1 MKVISTLF
9 LSADGRP
16 RAGWRLLL
24 QVALAV
30 IFMIPLYYLVSLAGG
45 RNLQIVAGGAAV
57 TLAVWV
63 AGWML
68 DKRPIRDFGMQMD
81 RRWWRDCLE
90 GILMAFFVM
99 SLMVLFLWLMGW
111 IEFTG
116 FGWNRS
122 SERSFVMVFTGYVLT
137 MAVVGFYEE
146 LWSRGYQLKNLTEG
160 FFNGKNRNIAV
171 LMAIAASS
179 FFFGI
184 LHLGN
189 PNATIFGLAVIIL
202 AGIMLALPYVVTGQL
217 GYSIGIHFAWNAV
230 QGALY
235 GLPVSGIPFRQSVL
249 QFDVNGPVLWTGGH
263 FGPEGGLVGVIGVI
277 LLIFISVLLLRYR
290 GYRMEVSEELIRPPE
305 QGY

>member
-1 MKVISTLF
+1 MKVISTLL

-24 QVALAV
+24 QVALV
-30 IFMIPLYYLVSLAGG
+30 IIFMIPLYYLAALTGG

-68 DKRPIRDFGMQMD
+68 DKRPIRDFGMQVNS
-81 RRWWRDCLE
+81 RWWRDCLE
-90 GILMAFFVM
+90 GTLMAFFVM

-111 IEFTG
+111 IEFSG

-122 SERSFVMVFTGYVLT
+122 SERGFVLMFSGYVLT

-160 FFNGKNRNIAV
+160 FFNGKNRNVAV
-171 LMAIAASS
+171 FMAIAVSS

-189 PNATIFGLAVIIL
+189 PNATIFGMAVIVL
-202 AGIMLALPYVVTGQL
+202 AGVMLALPYVVTGQL
-217 GYSIGIHFAWNAV
+217 GYSVGIHFAWNAA

-235 GLPVSGIPFRQSVL
+235 GLPVSGIRFRQSVL
-249 QFDVNGPVLWTGGH
+249 QFEVKGPDVWTGGH
-263 FGPEGGLVGVIGVI
+263 FGPEGGLVGVIGVMLII
-277 LLIFISVLLLRYR
+277 LLSVLVLRYR
-290 GYRMEVSEELIRPPE
+290 GFRIQVSEQLIHPPE
-305 QGY
+305 Q